1 MLTGKVNDLLTA
13 AEAGEQ
19 LGVTSRAVRD
29 WVADGKMRATRV
41 HPEVPNSPWRIRQTE
56 VDRILE
62 LRRLDL
68 ER

>member
-1 MLTGKVNDLLTA
+1 MLTEKVNDLLTA
-13 AEAGEQ
+13 AEAAKQ
-19 LGVTSRAVRD
+19 LGVTSRAVRA

-41 HPEVPNSPWRIRQTE
+41 HPEVKGSPWRVRQSE
-56 VDRILE
+56 VNRILE

>member
-1 MLTGKVNDLLTA
+1 MTGDGNLLTA
-13 AEAGEQ
+13 AEAAEQ

-41 HPEVPNSPWRIRQTE
+41 HPEVKKSPWRMRQSE

-62 LRRLDL
+62 LRRRDL